1 MSRREIVSGPSGSTF
16 AVDRAGTG
24 DAVVVWLHSEF
35 GAFSD
40 PPVPADALE
49 GGQVLTLHLPGWGI
63 SERGEARINT
73 LPELALALWFVL
85 DELGVGT
92 VTLAGHG
99 IGATIA
105 LEMAIQQPQRAHTV
119 VAAAPFGIVDAG
131 DPGVDMFA
139 LLTTDLLPHLYA
151 DSEGGLVKEHFPRPA
166 DPHERGLA
174 AIRRVEVLG
183 EAGRY
188 LFPLPDTGIEDR
200 LYRLAGT
207 DVRLLWGEHDG
218 VVPIAISER
227 WTAALPSAT
236 SSVVPGSSHMLV
248 YETSVVGDVVSGLL
262 GPAVV
267 SG

>member
-1 MSRREIVSGPSGSTF
+1 
-16 AVDRAGTG
+16 
-24 DAVVVWLHSEF
+24 VVVWLHSEF
-35 GAFSD
+35 GPLSD
-40 PPVPADALE
+40 PPVPAEALE
-49 GGQVLTLHLPGWGI
+49 RGQVLTLHLPGWGV
-63 SERGEARINT
+63 SERGGARIDT
-73 LPELALALWFVL
+73 LPELGLALWFVL
-85 DELGVGT
+85 DELGVST
-92 VTLAGHG
+92 VALAGHG

-105 LEMAIQQPQRAHTV
+105 LEMAIQQPQRTRAV

-139 LLTTDLLPHLYA
+139 LLTPDLLPHLYA
-151 DSEGGLVKEHFPRPA
+151 DPDGDLVKQQFPRPA

-188 LFPLPDTGIEDR
+188 LFPLPDSGIEDR

-218 VVPIAISER
+218 VVPPAISER
-227 WTAALPSAT
+227 WAAALPSAT
-236 SSVVPGSSHMLV
+236 SSVVPDSSHMLV
-248 YETSVVGDVVSGLL
+248 YETTAVGDVVAGLL
-262 GPAVV
+262 DPALV